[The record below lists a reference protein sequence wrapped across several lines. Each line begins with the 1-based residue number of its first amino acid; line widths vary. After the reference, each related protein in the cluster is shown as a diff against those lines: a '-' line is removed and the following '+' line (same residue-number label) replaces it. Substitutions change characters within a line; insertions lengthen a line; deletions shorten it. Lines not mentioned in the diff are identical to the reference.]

1 MTDNEATRTTFVR
14 THEDMDE
21 AEPGCYEAEAE
32 NFGLDDLTALVL
44 TSTLGKLESTER
56 ANIKCWNRAADPV
69 ITINMSRQFHV
80 SAR

>member
-21 AEPGCYEAEAE
+21 TEPGCYEAEAE

-44 TSTLGKLESTER
+44 TSTLGKLDST
-56 ANIKCWNRAADPV
+56 
-69 ITINMSRQFHV
+69 
-80 SAR
+80 